1 MVLIG
6 SMKIYLFII
15 FLVGFSY
22 SSSVQGES
30 EKNEK
35 KSIPAYDFT
44 LQILN
49 DGNDSLFTLSSL
61 KGNVILI
68 NFWATWCGP
77 CIAEIPEFNDLRE
90 KYSSKNFEILGISVN
105 DTKEQ
110 LQKFTSKIDV
120 DYPILYGHSAYLDI
134 NPKKEMPSKE
144 ELEELKE
151 EFGENMS
158 VVIAN
163 YGGFY
168 SVPVSY
174 LVNRDGQIVAG
185 YPSAIIG
192 EYWTNLLENDIKTFL
207 ADPPSPNKYDHHQ
220 HQHKYDHRQ
229 H

>member
-1 MVLIG
+1 MVLIS
-6 SMKIYLFII
+6 SMKNYLFII
-15 FLVGFSY
+15 LLVGLSY
-22 SSSVQGES
+22 SHSTHDALER
-30 EKNEK
+30 NENNY
-35 KSIPAYDFT
+35 IPAYDFT

-110 LQKFTSKIDV
+110 LQKFANKIDV
-120 DYPILYGHSAYLDI
+120 DYPILYGHSAYLDTNSEKDI
-134 NPKKEMPSKE
+134 PSKE
-144 ELEELKE
+144 EI
-151 EFGENMS
+151 GENMS
-158 VVIAN
+158 IIIAN

-168 SVPVSY
+168 SIPVSY
-174 LVNRDGQIVAG
+174 LINRDGQIVAG

-207 ADPPSPNKYDHHQ
+207 ADPLINRDEDHQ
-220 HQHKYDHRQ
+220 H
-229 H
+229 